1 MNLTDE
7 QRSICQAAR
16 DLGVGSSLKIQ
27 AFAGTGKTTTLAA
40 IAESLAQRKFLYL
53 VFNRAAADEAEH
65 KMPSNVTVRTA
76 HALAFRSVG
85 YVYKSRLA
93 SSPWAWFP
101 YLKEKMPR
109 ALDSVVRMGRDATS
123 AGALIIRMLEQFL
136 RTTDGAIGAIHAPYW
151 CDDNVAAAAGYAAEA
166 LWKNICKHTSTA
178 PVTHDCY
185 LKLFYLQG
193 RELAPRDWTV
203 MLDEAQDADP
213 VILGLLERHKGAR
226 IIVGDKY
233 QQLYQWRGAVNALSR
248 MRSDRAELS
257 LTRTF
262 RFGTGAAE
270 WANRVLEIIGERLRI
285 LPAPHRTT
293 VSIEEKS
300 VTTDALLARTNAGT
314 LDEAIHGLERRRKIH
329 VMGGADPLIRLIRG
343 AWDLHRGNPASGELA
358 MFATWDELK
367 AAANGEKNGSP
378 GDPALRV
385 LVRLIQDRDRKVLH
399 MCRQLEACVESP
411 AAAQITVS
419 TVHKA
424 KGLEWPRVLMS
435 SDFNQFVELENGKP
449 VIDME
454 EAYIMYVALTR
465 AREKLILSPACAEAI
480 SASAAT
486 KAGRAR
492 KQDSRGAEN
501 MVELRRARFHRRSPE
516 RSN

>member
-1 MNLTDE
+1 
-7 QRSICQAAR
+7 
-16 DLGVGSSLKIQ
+16 
-27 AFAGTGKTTTLAA
+27 
-40 IAESLAQRKFLYL
+40 
-53 VFNRAAADEAEH
+53 
-65 KMPSNVTVRTA
+65 
-76 HALAFRSVG
+76 
-85 YVYKSRLA
+85 
-93 SSPWAWFP
+93 
-101 YLKEKMPR
+101 MPR

-166 LWKNICKHTSTA
+166 LWKNICKHNSTA

-248 MRSDRAELS
+248 MRSDSAELP

-285 LPAPHRTT
+285 IPAPHRTT

-300 VTTDALLARTNAGT
+300 VRIDALLARTNAGT
-314 LDEAIHGLERRRKIH
+314 LDEAIDGLERRRKVH
-329 VMGGADPLIRLIRG
+329 VMGGTDPLIRLIRG
-343 AWDLHRGNPASGELA
+343 AWDLYCGKSASGELA

-367 AAANGEKNGSP
+367 AAAKGEKNGSP
-378 GDPALRV
+378 GDPALQV
-385 LVRLIQDRDRKVLH
+385 LIRLIQNRDRKVLH

-435 SDFNQFVELENGKP
+435 SDFNQFVELEKGNP
-449 VIDME
+449 VIDLE

-465 AREKLILSPACAEAI
+465 AREKLILSPACVEAI

-501 MVELRRARFHRRSPE
+501 TVELRRARFHRRSPE

>member
-7 QRSICQAAR
+7 QQAICQAAR
-16 DLGVGSSLKIQ
+16 DLDIGSSLKIQ

-53 VFNRAAADEAEH
+53 VFNRAAAGEAEH

-85 YVYKSRLA
+85 YIYKSRLA

-101 YLKEKMPR
+101 YLKEKMPH
-109 ALDSVVRMGRDATS
+109 ALDSVVGLGRDATS
-123 AGALIIRMLEQFL
+123 AGAVIIRTLEQFL

-151 CDDNVAAAAGYAAEA
+151 CDDHVAAAAGYAAEA
-166 LWKNICKHTSTA
+166 LWKNICKHNSTA

-193 RELAPRDWTV
+193 RELAPREWSV

-213 VILGLLERHKGAR
+213 VILGLLERHQGAR

-233 QQLYQWRGAVNALSR
+233 QQLYQWRGAVNALGR
-248 MRSDRAELS
+248 MRSEGAELS

-262 RFGTGAAE
+262 RFGPGVAD
-270 WANRVLEIIGERLRI
+270 WANRVLEIIGEKLRI
-285 LPAPHRTT
+285 IPAPHRTT

-300 VTTDALLARTNAGT
+300 ITIDALLARTNAGT
-314 LDEAIHGLERRRKIH
+314 LDEAIHGLERRHKVH
-329 VMGGADPLIRLIRG
+329 VMGGAEPLIRLIRG
-343 AWDLHRGNPASGELA
+343 AWDLRRGKPSAGELA
-358 MFATWDELK
+358 MFASWDELK
-367 AAANGEKNGSP
+367 AAAKGEKDGAP
-378 GDPALRV
+378 GDPALQV
-385 LVRLIQDRDRKVLH
+385 LVRLIQDRDHRVLY
-399 MCRQLEACVESP
+399 MCRQLEACVESA

-424 KGLEWPRVLMS
+424 KGLEWPRVLLS
-435 SDFNQFVELENGKP
+435 SDFNQFVELEHAKP

-465 AREKLILSPACAEAI
+465 AREKLILSPGCVEAI

-492 KQDSRGAEN
+492 KQDSSGAEN
-501 MVELRRARFHRRSPE
+501 TVELRRSRFHRSSPE
-516 RSN
+516 SSN

>member
-1 MNLTDE
+1 
-7 QRSICQAAR
+7 
-16 DLGVGSSLKIQ
+16 
-27 AFAGTGKTTTLAA
+27 
-40 IAESLAQRKFLYL
+40 
-53 VFNRAAADEAEH
+53 
-65 KMPSNVTVRTA
+65 
-76 HALAFRSVG
+76 
-85 YVYKSRLA
+85 
-93 SSPWAWFP
+93 
-101 YLKEKMPR
+101 
-109 ALDSVVRMGRDATS
+109 
-123 AGALIIRMLEQFL
+123 
-136 RTTDGAIGAIHAPYW
+136 
-151 CDDNVAAAAGYAAEA
+151 
-166 LWKNICKHTSTA
+166 
-178 PVTHDCY
+178 
-185 LKLFYLQG
+185 
-193 RELAPRDWTV
+193 
-203 MLDEAQDADP
+203 
-213 VILGLLERHKGAR
+213 
-226 IIVGDKY
+226 
-233 QQLYQWRGAVNALSR
+233 
-248 MRSDRAELS
+248 MRSDSAELS

-285 LPAPHRTT
+285 VPAPHRTT

-300 VTTDALLARTNAGT
+300 VTIDALLARTNAGT

-343 AWDLHRGNPASGELA
+343 AWDLHRGRSASGELA

-367 AAANGEKNGSP
+367 AAADGEKNGSP

-399 MCRQLEACVESP
+399 MCRRLEACVESP

-435 SDFNQFVELENGKP
+435 SDFNQFVELEKGKP

-465 AREKLILSPACAEAI
+465 AREKLILSPACVEAI

-486 KAGRAR
+486 KAGSVPT
-492 KQDSRGAEN
+492 KDSRGVKN
-501 MVELRRARFHRRSPE
+501 TVQLRRARFHRRPPE

>member
-1 MNLTDE
+1 MNLTEE
-7 QRSICQAAR
+7 QHTICQAAR
-16 DLGVGSSLKIQ
+16 DLGMHSSLKIQ

-40 IAESLAQRKFLYL
+40 IAESLPRRKFLYL
-53 VFNRAAADEAEH
+53 VFNRAAADEAQH
-65 KMPSNVTVRTA
+65 RMPSNVSVRTA
-76 HALAFRSVG
+76 HAVAFRSVG

-93 SSPWAWFP
+93 SNAWAWFP

-109 ALDSVVRMGRDATS
+109 ALDSVMRTGRDATS
-123 AGALIIRMLEQFL
+123 AGAVIIRTLEQFL
-136 RTTDGAIGAIHAPYW
+136 RMTDGAIGAIHAPYW
-151 CDDNVAAAAGYAAEA
+151 CDDRVGAAAGYAAEA
-166 LWKNICKHTSTA
+166 LWKNVCKPNSTA
-178 PVTHDCY
+178 QVTHDCY

-213 VILGLLERHKGAR
+213 VILGLLERHRGAR

-248 MRSDRAELS
+248 MHSDSAELS
-257 LTRTF
+257 LTQTF
-262 RFGTGAAE
+262 RFGSGAAA
-270 WANRVLEIIGERLRI
+270 WANQVLEIIGERLRI
-285 LPAPHRTT
+285 VPAAHRTD
-293 VSIEEKS
+293 VSIEEKP
-300 VTTDALLARTNAGT
+300 VAADALLARTNAGT
-314 LDEAIHGLERRRKIH
+314 LDEAIRGLERKRKVH

-343 AWDLHRGNPASGELA
+343 AWDLYLGKPASGELV
-358 MFATWDELK
+358 MFASWDELK
-367 AAANGEKNGSP
+367 AAARGQKDGAP
-378 GDPALRV
+378 GDPALQV
-385 LVRLIQDRDRKVLH
+385 LVRLIKDRDRRVLQ

-435 SDFNQFVELENGKP
+435 SDFNRFVELEKGKP

-465 AREKLILSPACAEAI
+465 ARKKLFISTACAELI
-480 SASAAT
+480 SAAA
-486 KAGRAR
+486 AA
-492 KQDSRGAEN
+492 
-501 MVELRRARFHRRSPE
+501 
-516 RSN
+516 